1 MDNAHGHQPLGGE
14 SDNEESHDS
23 PTSINES
30 PMDSGST
37 LPERPL
43 VEDDNSGDTTRM
55 NIDEPQLEPAQS
67 PRSQDT
73 DGATLASA
81 QGTKPSGSTNGPI
94 DEGAPATATTG
105 GGGTSTTTAL
115 GNGAAISVVV
125 PPTPMTAPSIAPA
138 PPARPV
144 ELPSIANIK
153 VGGAGSGATG
163 GVTSHHPHHTH
174 AHPHHVASP
183 PPSQGPSIGGGKPP
197 AVRPNIIQ
205 LPGSMLGSSG
215 AGGKGGPGTGA
226 AQGPPPPP
234 AGLHA
239 PAPRMVSPAASY
251 HGPPPPAPHYQY
263 YGGGGAPP
271 APGPGAT
278 GGPGQHSTGGSASGS
293 SATQQKMELHD
304 AFAYLDR
311 VKAEFADQPDVYN
324 RFLQI
329 MREFKANA
337 IDANGVIVRVVQLFK
352 GHKML
357 IQGFNAFLP
366 RTHHIDPMVAETGML
381 PPHLMQVAASMG
393 ISLNAQGIPIS
404 LPSLATASASGPGS
418 ATGPGVPSGHYQWNP
433 SIPPPPPPSQ
443 VGPPST
449 VHHDAYAAAYGG
461 PGGAPAGPGGWRSV
475 PPGAGSVPGVGGP
488 PPLQPS
494 PASSMHHGGAMP
506 HGAPIVSA
514 GPPPPGSSSTSTAM
528 PIGSAAAAH
537 VPPGSP
543 GKSKSSAQFVR
554 AISYVKKIKHRF
566 ATEPEIYKTFLAA
579 LHSYHKE
586 QKTIFEV
593 YMEVANL
600 FADHPDL
607 LEEFVLFL
615 PENEAAAIT
624 SRLAQSGVAAPAALR
639 ASRGDLGASPTTVVG
654 VAGEGARGRGSMAAN
669 AASTMKRPAVPP
681 PLPSKTS
688 KRARQAAAMA
698 TRSAEESAFYER
710 VKRYLGDKK
719 AYAEFLK
726 CLNLF
731 CQDIIKMG
739 DLVQLVSRFIG
750 GNEELFGWFKRYIG
764 YKDGNGLSITGGPT
778 ADGGTLTAGW
788 VGGPT
793 INEELVNEHG
803 ELNLAACKKV
813 GSYRIYPKAHA
824 LPKSSHRTAIGREVL
839 NDYMVSCPVF
849 NSEDSTFIASKKN
862 MYEEALFKCE
872 DERFELDLLID
883 HNLATI
889 AVFEPLAKKIES
901 MSAEERNTLTLGSN
915 LGGTSTVIYRKAIR
929 KIYGEKADEV
939 LAGLMKNPAVA
950 VPVVLRRLKQKDEEW
965 RRTQRDWNKIWRDIH
980 LKNYY
985 KALDHQGIEFKAND
999 RKNLTGR
1006 NLLQEIEAVANERK
1020 RAAERGDKLDT
1031 FTPYHLEFTFSTA
1044 GPGSTGKIAED
1055 LTRLLRA
1062 YVKGGAVSFSKNDQK
1077 AVLKFVSSFLPN
1089 FLSLPP
1095 FKAHERPEKI
1105 NLWSKSIAA
1114 TDKTASAGM
1123 GNAPISVTNDSAS
1136 EESASGTSD
1145 DDSLSESEAG
1155 VTAPYTSSK
1164 VDKSDDAA
1172 AIAPQHSAPVLL
1184 FANSHLYV
1192 LVRLLQMALSRL
1204 EKLQAASSAANGSP
1218 FFTEK
1223 RNIVASFL
1231 DLQSQN
1237 DAGMEVDG
1245 TTGKG
1250 DFYATLIVMLKQL
1263 VSGSLDGSVFEER
1276 VRFMFGTAA
1285 YPIFT
1290 YDKLIQAVVKQVQ
1303 IILADAGCEQL
1314 IRLFDSWNSRR
1325 GTMRLSEYS
1334 ARMAV
1339 ETTLPSKEPI
1349 FRIEY
1354 NGKSGKLTI
1363 QLLNRLSATE
1373 GHSAAASAESKWSA
1387 YVDNFVKLESN
1398 SKYLGPT
1405 KVFLARCRRSGSGD
1419 ESPTS
1424 LTSAAAVTAD
1434 PKLSVQ
1440 YNLECKIAINTYKL
1454 FYVENTE
1461 DFLYRYK
1468 VVHRGRI
1475 SKASNARFQKWL
1487 STRSDSQ

>member
-1 MDNAHGHQPLGGE
+1 MDNANGHQLPEGEDGRGESHEAPAASHERPIDGGE
-14 SDNEESHDS
+14 APSEGALAGEDHDS
-23 PTSINES
+23 
-30 PMDSGST
+30 
-37 LPERPL
+37 
-43 VEDDNSGDTTRM
+43 GDPPPTRM
-55 NIDEPQLEPAQS
+55 DIDEPLGQS
-67 PRSQDT
+67 TRPPT
-73 DGATLASA
+73 LDGGAPLTTRILS
-81 QGTKPSGSTNGPI
+81 SGSSSGNSSSNSNENGT
-94 DEGAPATATTG
+94 PATMEESDPPAGSGADTAP
-105 GGGTSTTTAL
+105 AL
-115 GNGAAISVVV
+115 GNSV
-125 PPTPMTAPSIAPA
+125 PAMPTPAIAPA
-138 PPARPV
+138 PTRPV
-144 ELPSIANIK
+144 ELPSIASIK
-153 VGGAGSGATG
+153 VGGGGGGGGPGASTG
-163 GVTSHHPHHTH
+163 GNVPGHHPHHGPMH
-174 AHPHHVASP
+174 AHAHHAVASP
-183 PPSQGPSIGGGKPP
+183 PPSQGPSIGGSSGGGKPP
-197 AVRPNIIQ
+197 AGRPTIIQ
-205 LPGSMLGSSG
+205 LPGSMLGSG
-215 AGGKGGPGTGA
+215 AGGGSGKGGPGMGTVP
-226 AQGPPPPP
+226 GPPPPV
-234 AGLHA
+234 GLHA
-239 PAPRMVSPAASY
+239 PAPRLVSPAAAAY
-251 HGPPPPAPHYQY
+251 HGPPSAPHPYF
-263 YGGGGAPP
+263 GGGPP
-271 APGPGAT
+271 PGSGPGAT
-278 GGPGQHSTGGSASGS
+278 TGPSAGAP
-293 SATQQKMELHD
+293 ATHHKMELHD

-352 GHKML
+352 GHKVL

-404 LPSLATASASGPGS
+404 LPSLSTAAGGPG
-418 ATGPGVPSGHYQWNP
+418 APPPGHYQWNP
-433 SIPPPPPPSQ
+433 SLPSAQ
-443 VGPPST
+443 AQAGPPSAAT
-449 VHHDAYAAAYGG
+449 HHDAYAAAYGG
-461 PGGAPAGPGGWRSV
+461 SAGAGGWRSV
-475 PPGAGSVPGVGGP
+475 APGAGPVSAGASGP

-494 PASSMHHGGAMP
+494 PAPPMHH
-506 HGAPIVSA
+506 HGHGHGHVIGA
-514 GPPPPGSSSTSTAM
+514 GPAPGSSSANTAAA
-528 PIGSAAAAH
+528 PISSAAQL
-537 VPPGSP
+537 PPGSP

-566 ATEPEIYKTFLAA
+566 ATEPDIYKTFLAA

-593 YMEVANL
+593 YMEVASL

-615 PENEAAAIT
+615 PENEAATIT
-624 SRLAQSGVAAPAALR
+624 SRLAQSGVTAPAALR
-639 ASRGDLGASPTTVVG
+639 ASSRGGGDALGASPATAVG
-654 VAGEGARGRGSMAAN
+654 GGGSEGGRGRGALGAT
-669 AASTMKRPAVPP
+669 ASTMKRPAAPP
-681 PLPSKTS
+681 PPPSKTS

-731 CQDIIKMG
+731 CQDIIKMV

-750 GNEELFGWFKRYIG
+750 SNEELFGWFKRYIG
-764 YKDGNGLSITGGPT
+764 YKDGTGVATAGGPT
-778 ADGGTLTAGW
+778 VEGGALATGWTAG
-788 VGGPT
+788 PAT
-793 INEELVNEHG
+793 INDELVNEHG

-889 AVFEPLAKKIES
+889 AVFEPLAKKIET
-901 MSAEERNTLTLGSN
+901 MSVEERNTLTLGPN

-1006 NLLQEIEAVANERK
+1006 NLLQEIESVANERK
-1020 RAAERGDKLDT
+1020 RAADRGDKLDT
-1031 FTPYHLEFTFSTA
+1031 FTPHHLEFTFATA
-1044 GPGSTGKIAED
+1044 GPGSTSRIVD
-1055 LTRLLRA
+1055 NLTRLLRA
-1062 YVKGGAVSFSKNDQK
+1062 YVKGGAVFSKNDQK

-1095 FKAHERPEKI
+1095 LKAHERPEKT
-1105 NLWSKSIAA
+1105 NLWSKSTAA
-1114 TDKTASAGM
+1114 PEKATTTIGIS
-1123 GNAPISVTNDSAS
+1123 NAPISVTNDSGS
-1136 EESASGTSD
+1136 EETSSGTSD

-1155 VTAPYTSSK
+1155 VTGPYASK
-1164 VDKSDDAA
+1164 MDRSDDAA
-1172 AIAPQHSAPVLL
+1172 AIAPQHSSAPVLL

-1204 EKLQAASSAANGSP
+1204 EKLQAASSVANGSP

-1223 RNIVASFL
+1223 KNIVASFL

-1237 DAGMEVDG
+1237 DAGMEIDG

-1373 GHSAAASAESKWSA
+1373 GHSATASAESKWSA

-1398 SKYLGPT
+1398 PKYLGPI
-1405 KVFLARCRRSGSGD
+1405 KIFLARCRRPESGD
-1419 ESPTS
+1419 ESSTS
-1424 LTSAAAVTAD
+1424 LTSGAAAAAD

-1468 VVHRGRI
+1468 VIHRGRI
-1475 SKASNARFQKWL
+1475 PKAISARFQKWI
-1487 STRSDSQ
+1487 STCGDSQ